1 MDRLIP
7 KENLGNRPWRRRLTQ
22 SDAGGWNEVKEN
34 QWKYREKPAR
44 RGYHRDSSSWTVY
57 YISNFP
63 DACSV
68 GEFWK
73 IFGDYGVVTDVYIAR
88 RRNNMGDRFGFVKF
102 ARVND
107 KGLLESKL
115 NNIKIGNLKL
125 LANLEQFDRDK
136 KPVNGARKE
145 ANTEGKP
152 RQQAVAAQAYGY
164 VTKGVTFAEAAG
176 GGGSCESKEK
186 CITYEQVESNA
197 SVIWKN
203 NSLVGRVLDLDS
215 LNNLPKL
222 LNNIH
227 VDCEIRYLGGF
238 NVMLCFKAME
248 IPPHVWDGDLINKAG
263 EKFGKDPNI
272 GLSNSGDESND
283 IPVSMEIEN
292 SPEKPMGNSDGKSAV
307 GGIEGDRVPRVS
319 GCVNPNGRYF
329 GPSQSGPSTSVK
341 PNVMDSH
348 PIGPIMEGGSHS
360 KSKKRPRLN
369 NYDSSLSYGGISR
382 SSKAIAKSKVHIIS
396 SIGDGKRKHVLEKNK
411 ALLDAL
417 RGEIEDGKI
426 REEDSNLNPPMTNL
440 VCDQMDG
447 VGSSNPNHGENSC
460 PPQDG
465 KVDELN
471 DIPEDGEIREEDS
484 NVNPP
489 TAKLVCD
496 QMGEVGSSNPNQGEN
511 SCPPQ
516 DGMVDEVK
524 DIQDEI
530 MTEMN
535 ETFQVADSLNI
546 KLAGYENQ
554 V

>member
-1 MDRLIP
+1 MAIP
-7 KENLGNRPWRRRLTQ
+7 
-22 SDAGGWNEVKEN
+22 GWNEVKEKR
-34 QWKYREKPAR
+34 WKYREKPAR

-125 LANLEQFDRDK
+125 LANIEQFDRDK
-136 KPVNGARKE
+136 KPVNGARME
-145 ANTEGKP
+145 AYTEGKP
-152 RQQAVAAQAYGY
+152 RKQALAAQAYGIAI
-164 VTKGVTFAEAAG
+164 VEVLGV
-176 GGGSCESKEK
+176 
-186 CITYEQVESNA
+186 
-197 SVIWKN
+197 
-203 NSLVGRVLDLDS
+203 
-215 LNNLPKL
+215 
-222 LNNIH
+222 
-227 VDCEIRYLGGF
+227 
-238 NVMLCFKAME
+238 
-248 IPPHVWDGDLINKAG
+248 PPHLWDADLINKAG
-263 EKFGKDPNI
+263 EKFGKVIIASKADGNNVNLFSEEVALLSNDCNWICEYVTVNKKFKLLVKEKNVSWVPQFVLSASQDPNI
-272 GLSNSGDESND
+272 GLFPVESNSGDESND
-283 IPVSMEIEN
+283 IPVSMETEK
-292 SPEKPMGNSDGKSAV
+292 SSEKPMGNSD

-329 GPSQSGPSTSVK
+329 GPSQSPSTSVE
-341 PNVMDSH
+341 PNAMDSH
-348 PIGPIMEGGSHS
+348 PIRPAMEGGSHS

-369 NYDSSLSYGGISR
+369 NYDSSPSYGGISR
-382 SSKAIAKSKVHIIS
+382 SSKAISKSKVHVIS

-417 RGEIEDGKI
+417 RGEAEDGKI
-426 REEDSNLNPPMTNL
+426 REEDSNLNHPTTNL

-447 VGSSNPNHGENSC
+447 VGSSNPNQGENSC
-460 PPQDG
+460 PPQVG
-465 KVDELN
+465 KVDEVK
-471 DIPEDGEIREEDS
+471 DIQEDGEIREEDS
-484 NVNPP
+484 NLNPP

-496 QMGEVGSSNPNQGEN
+496 QMGGVGSLNPNQGEN

-524 DIQDEI
+524 DI
-530 MTEMN
+530 
-535 ETFQVADSLNI
+535 
-546 KLAGYENQ
+546 
-554 V
+554 